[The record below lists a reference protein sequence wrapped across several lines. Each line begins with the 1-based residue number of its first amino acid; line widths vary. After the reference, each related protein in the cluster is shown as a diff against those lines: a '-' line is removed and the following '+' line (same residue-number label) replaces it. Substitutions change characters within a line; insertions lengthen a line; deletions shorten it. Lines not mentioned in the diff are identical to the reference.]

1 MTLLSFVI
9 PCYRSEK
16 TIEKVTAEIIETVN
30 TKPEYDY
37 EIILVNDNSPDGV
50 LNVIKKLASEN
61 SRIKVID
68 FMQNFG
74 KDAAVLAGLSAAKG
88 KIAVTMDDDYQCP
101 ASEVFNLIAPVESG
115 EYDVSA
121 AKYEVK
127 MESLFKRFCSEM
139 YRLCAQSMLGQPK
152 DIRIDNFIAISEK
165 VYKEMLCYKNPYPFL
180 DGLIM
185 RVTKRIALVDMKE
198 RKRGDDNSTGFTFA
212 KSMKMFMDGLTAFS
226 IKPLRIASIVGF
238 VTAIV
243 GFIYLL
249 ITVIHF
255 FTAEVAVGFSSLMSV
270 LLFVGGMLMM
280 MIGMMGEYIG
290 RIYICINQSP
300 QYVVRQTINI
310 DASEEDN

>member
-1 MTLLSFVI
+1 MSLISFVI

-16 TIEKVTAEIIETVN
+16 TIKKVTDEIIN
-30 TKPEYDY
+30 TMNTNSEYDY

-50 LNVIKKLASEN
+50 LKVLKELAAENKK
-61 SRIKVID
+61 IKVVD

-74 KDAAVLAGLSAAKG
+74 KDAAVLAGLSVARG
-88 KIAVTMDDDYQCP
+88 QIAVTMDDDFQCP
-101 ASEVFNLIAPVESG
+101 AKEVFNLIAPVESG

-127 MESLFKRFCSEM
+127 MESLFKRFCSEV

-152 DIRIDNFIAISEK
+152 DIRIDNFIALSEK
-165 VYKEMLCYKNPYPFL
+165 VYREMLCYKNPYPFL

-226 IKPLRIASIVGF
+226 IKPLRFASIIGFATAIIGF
-238 VTAIV
+238 VFLI
-243 GFIYLL
+243 
-249 ITVIHF
+249 ITVIHY
-255 FTAEVAVGFSSLMSV
+255 FTSEVAVGFSSLMSV

-300 QYVVRQTINI
+300 QYVIRETINI
-310 DASEEDN
+310 ENVDDK

>member
-16 TIEKVTAEIIETVN
+16 TIKKVTDEIIN
-30 TKPEYDY
+30 TMNTNSEYDY

-50 LNVIKKLASEN
+50 LKVLKELAAENKK
-61 SRIKVID
+61 IKVVD

-74 KDAAVLAGLSAAKG
+74 KDAAVLAGLSVARG
-88 KIAVTMDDDYQCP
+88 QIAVTMDDDFQCP
-101 ASEVFNLIAPVESG
+101 AKEVFNLIAPVESG

-127 MESLFKRFCSEM
+127 MESLFKRFCSEV

-152 DIRIDNFIAISEK
+152 DIRIDNFIALSEK
-165 VYKEMLCYKNPYPFL
+165 VYREMLCYKNPYPFL

-226 IKPLRIASIVGF
+226 IKPLRFASIIGFATAIIGF
-238 VTAIV
+238 VFLI
-243 GFIYLL
+243 
-249 ITVIHF
+249 ITVIHY
-255 FTAEVAVGFSSLMSV
+255 FTSEVAVGFSSLMSV

-300 QYVVRQTINI
+300 QYVIRETINI
-310 DASEEDN
+310 ENVDDK

>member
-16 TIEKVTAEIIETVN
+16 TIKKVTDEIIN
-30 TKPEYDY
+30 TMNTNSEYDY

-50 LNVIKKLASEN
+50 WRVLKELAAENKK
-61 SRIKVID
+61 IKVVD

-74 KDAAVLAGLSAAKG
+74 KDAAVLAGLSVAKG
-88 KIAVTMDDDYQCP
+88 QIAVTMDDDFQCP
-101 ASEVFNLIAPVESG
+101 AKEVFNLIAPVESG
-115 EYDVSA
+115 EFDVSA

-152 DIRIDNFIAISEK
+152 DIRIDNFIALSEK
-165 VYKEMLCYKNPYPFL
+165 VYKEMLSYKNPYPFL

-226 IKPLRIASIVGF
+226 IKPLRFASIIGFGTAIIGF
-238 VTAIV
+238 VYLVITIV
-243 GFIYLL
+243 HY
-249 ITVIHF
+249 

-300 QYVVRQTINI
+300 QYVIRQTINL
-310 DASEEDN
+310 DNRED